1 MRAWKLVEE
10 PVVGHWTFVGASEDL
25 LACRS
30 DWVPVVDK
38 NGLPLCL
45 PMAPL
50 GAYSTVQLPGCGYK
64 ELFHRQVLQDLLG
77 RQLPDN
83 VDVHHRDGDKANN
96 CGRNLEAMPRS
107 YHRRLRLQQRPL
119 KSVSELGLGGQ
130 LHVKHTTQ
138 QPQPPP
144 VITNKALQKHLY
156 P

>member
-1 MRAWKLVEE
+1 MVEGLVQKHGFDSALVSVDWLKMGARIQAREEEVVVAMRAWKLVEE
-10 PVVGHWTFVGASEDL
+10 PVFGHWTFVGASEDL

-45 PMAPL
+45 PVAPL

-64 ELFHRQVLQDLLG
+64 ELFHRQLLQDLLG

-107 YHRRLRLQQRPL
+107 YHRRLHLQQRP
-119 KSVSELGLGGQ
+119 
-130 LHVKHTTQ
+130 
-138 QPQPPP
+138 
-144 VITNKALQKHLY
+144 
-156 P
+156 